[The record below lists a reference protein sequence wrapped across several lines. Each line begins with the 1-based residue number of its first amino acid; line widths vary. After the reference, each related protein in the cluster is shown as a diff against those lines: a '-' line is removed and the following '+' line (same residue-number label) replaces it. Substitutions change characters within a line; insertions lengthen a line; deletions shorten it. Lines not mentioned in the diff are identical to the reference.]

1 MPSKRTIWRGFI
13 TATLLALLLA
23 PARMTI
29 AQTSSGTTPQCSTPP
44 NTINVWIVNYLSE
57 WPPNSSEYQ
66 TVSFE
71 NYVYGVIMGELGSTI
86 PNGPHAGNAWSDEVL
101 KAQSVAA
108 RTWGSYWCQKWT
120 FPNGWKGV
128 KDGATDQVYRP
139 YLFGNP
145 TKQRYI
151 DVSYAMRDIYISYD
165 GLLLQSPY
173 DGKLLDAQ
181 YRRDP
186 GNPSCT
192 WLNGDQR
199 AGCLVNGQRVFG
211 YDYLRSVN
219 NPYTINFVDGPG
231 WAQTPSEG
239 WMRANDQ
246 RASWYQVLVHYYTGV
261 QMMNKEPSF
270 TAKYWNNTSCTGTPT
285 QTSSTNSINYDWGTG
300 SPISGVNPDNF
311 CVEWQGTANFPYN
324 DWYTFFVT
332 SDDGFRLYWDG
343 TLILDKWIDQ
353 APIQY
358 SVSLPVT
365 AGNHTVLLRYYER
378 TGGAVARLSWIRGRG
393 MTGTYYDAI
402 IPKTDPPTQPVFIE
416 RPDPVIQFDWVTYSP
431 LDTREGSRIFEDTFS
446 AMWKGHLYIPA
457 CRWVNFQSRSDD
469 GVFLKINHA
478 PYGGADETL
487 IDRWNDHAPTSDS
500 YNRWLCPGTYPLEA
514 RYYENGGGAVINIS
528 WQ

>member
-1 MPSKRTIWRGFI
+1 MPGKRTIWRGFI
-13 TATLLALLLA
+13 IAAILALLFI
-23 PARMTI
+23 PAKLTI
-29 AQTSSGTTPQCSTPP
+29 AQTSSGTSPQCSTPP
-44 NTINVWIVNYLSE
+44 NTINVWLVIFKNE
-57 WPPNSSEYQ
+57 WPAGTDFLMKVP
-66 TVSFE
+66 FE
-71 NYVYGVIMGELGSTI
+71 DYVYGVIMGELGPRV
-86 PNGPHAGNAWSDEVL
+86 PNGPYAGNAWSDEVL

-108 RTWGSYWCQKWT
+108 RTWGSYWCRKWA
-120 FPNGWKGV
+120 FNNARGV
-128 KDGATDQVYRP
+128 KNGDADQVYRP
-139 YLFGNP
+139 NHIGFDAA

-181 YRRDP
+181 YRRDV
-186 GNPSCT
+186 GNPSVSWT
-192 WLNGDQR
+192 SL
-199 AGCLVNGQRVFG
+199 G

-219 NPYTINFVDGPG
+219 NPYTIGFSDGPG
-231 WAQTPSEG
+231 WPQTPSHG
-239 WMRANDQ
+239 WMMANDR

-261 QMMNKEPSF
+261 QMMNRAPSF
-270 TAKYWNNTSCTGTPT
+270 TAKYWNNTGCTGTPT

-353 APIQY
+353 APTQY

-393 MTGTYYDAI
+393 MVGAYYDAI
-402 IPKTDPPTQPVFIE
+402 IPKTDPPTQPVFIQ
-416 RPDPVIQFDWVTYSP
+416 RSDPVIQFDWVTYSP
-431 LDTREGSRIFEDTFS
+431 LDTREGSRILEDTFS

-487 IDRWNDHAPTSDS
+487 IDRWNDHPPTSDS

-514 RYYENGGGAVINIS
+514 RYYENGGGAVINIG